1 MNTNENNAYLFVEMN
16 RFSDS
21 KDMYP
26 IDNLNEN
33 EILAFSK
40 TEMIYSLNEFVKTI
54 IFNCGMD
61 EYIQR
66 IKSFNSSMY
75 KQIITK
81 YKSLFDNGEYDT
93 SLVKESAYRYIMYVL
108 SKSNIYKATLKD
120 YCIYNVTPVN
130 NDVYLSIA
138 SIIKNVDLERY
149 KYLKDFIEYLDM
161 NMDINIKTMK

>member
-1 MNTNENNAYLFVEMN
+1 MNTNGNNVYLFVDMN

-21 KDMYP
+21 TSLYS

-40 TEMIYSLNEFVKTI
+40 TEMIYSLNEFIKTV

-81 YKSLFDNGEYDT
+81 YKTLFDNREYDID
-93 SLVKESAYRYIMYVL
+93 LIKESAYRYIVYVL
-108 SKSNIYKATLKD
+108 SKSNIYKATLKNYYVYD
-120 YCIYNVTPVN
+120 VTPVN

-138 SIIKNVDLERY
+138 SIIKNVDLGRY

-161 NMDINIKTMK
+161 NMDINIKIMK